1 MSNPLASPTSWDL
14 VADEYAEVT
23 APFFENYARVA
34 LDRACVGHGT
44 RVLDVA
50 AGPGTLSLTAAR
62 RGCQVTA
69 VDFAS
74 GMLSRLR
81 ASAARAG
88 LRVETQVADGQA
100 LPFLP
105 ASYDA
110 AFSMFGLI
118 FFPDR
123 QKGFAEML
131 RVLAPGG
138 VGAIASWQPMER
150 FPMLRD
156 IFKAIRTL
164 LPNLPFGGG
173 KAPLG
178 EPDEIVSEMASVG
191 FTSVVVE
198 EVSACAEAP
207 TLDEA
212 WTFMRRG
219 SAPFALLERTLGES
233 AWRELERGI
242 VADLRRQYGSG
253 PQKLTMTA
261 NLGIGRKPA

>member
-1 MSNPLASPTSWDL
+1 MSNPLASPTPWDL
-14 VADEYAEVT
+14 VAKEYAEVT

-34 LDRACVGHGT
+34 LDRAGVGIGT
-44 RVLDVA
+44 RVLDIA
-50 AGPGTLSLTAAR
+50 AGPGTLSLAAAR

-69 VDFAS
+69 VDFAPV
-74 GMLSRLR
+74 MLDELR
-81 ASAARAG
+81 ALAASAG
-88 LRVETQVADGQA
+88 LRVDTHVADGQA
-100 LPFLP
+100 LPFAA
-105 ASYDA
+105 ASHQA

-123 QKGFAEML
+123 RQGFAEML
-131 RVLAPGG
+131 RVLEPGG

-150 FPMLRD
+150 FPLLRD

-178 EPDEIVSEMASVG
+178 EPDEILDEMSSAG
-191 FTSVVVE
+191 FTAVVVE
-198 EVSACAEAP
+198 EVSASVEAP
-207 TLDEA
+207 SLDEA

-219 SAPFALLERTLGES
+219 SAPFALLERTLGAS

-242 VADLRRQYGSG
+242 LTDLRNQ
-253 PQKLTMTA
+253 
-261 NLGIGRKPA
+261 